1 MTCILHQ
8 TAQMHSFLSFLS
20 VLCPL
25 DYQANA
31 IYLELERM
39 GESFESNCCT
49 MCRHHSLLTC
59 LPLACLQAFRRG

>member
-8 TAQMHSFLSFLS
+8 TAQIAMCIHFFLILHPSIVP

-39 GESFESNCCT
+39 GESNCCT
-49 MCRHHSLLTC
+49 MCRHTTVC
-59 LPLACLQAFRRG
+59 